1 MAEGI
6 VNFVL
11 TKLADAA
18 VKEVLRLY
26 GVSGPV
32 EKMGRVLRWAQAF
45 LKDADKS
52 RRLNERQKYWV
63 KLVRDVTY
71 DIEDVIDFYLS
82 LELDAQERRAL
93 EGCCPK
99 VKNTIKRW
107 LRKPTK
113 LPELHSLRNTIEE
126 IEKRIDEIERSRDIW
141 DVNSLGDNGGD
152 VGIRRPKQII
162 VPDNDDPDVV
172 GFDKDR
178 DNIVQKLLDQDSRRL
193 HVISIVAQG
202 GAGKTTLAKKVYN
215 SPDIRRN
222 FGFHLWITVSQSFEL
237 LNIIRSIA
245 EQLKIEPPPSLE
257 GHHLNDLYECLNGKR
272 YIIVLDDVWSEN
284 LWAELRKVLPNN
296 NGSRVLMTSRFED
309 VATMVDAAH
318 IVHHLEPLPHEL
330 CLELF
335 LKKALPQNPSEYY
348 TNNLSEISELFVKI
362 CGGLPLALVVLGGI
376 LSNEEPTHDAWER
389 VLKRISQHGVGNK
402 VSEVLA
408 SSYDYL
414 PFALKSC
421 FMYFAIFP
429 EDYEIEALPLQRMWI
444 AEGLIPQED
453 GSTLEDTAGDFLE
466 DLAKRNMIQVLQR
479 GVCDGSITFFGMHD
493 FLREVA
499 IKNAHD
505 ENFLTLCSNTDE
517 QNFSEARR
525 IAVHQSNCD
534 ELMERTN
541 PNLRS
546 LFFSECIP
554 NCSSHRNIKV
564 ICDMRNPFVCTDEIK
579 IIGFERFT
587 HLRYARFYSKV
598 LDFENCIGRMRNLQT
613 LEFLYFEHA
622 VDLPDC
628 FWNIKTLRHVI
639 FPCISGAGSLGPPP
653 KISLKN
659 LQTLLGIRNRES
671 WARGNLPN
679 LPNLRT
685 LSIAMTERLQIEVI
699 VEFLCTLKK
708 LDDLV
713 VTGRDLLIDTS
724 EFPFCA
730 NLTKFGY
737 FGIGGSFQATDSS
750 LFLINVTQLI
760 LGDLKIQQHHI
771 AVLEKL
777 AKLIFLV
784 FSDIQFVGGKIMFS
798 TEGFPCLRGLQF
810 NFSNNVEELHIEKG
824 AMPVLQQLRVMYC
837 DNLKLPQGL
846 KYLTKLNTV
855 YWHAYP
861 EKATTTVEEIRQ
873 LCEHVPFIKT
883 EGLPERRHC

>member
-11 TKLADAA
+11 SKLGDAA
-18 VKEVLRLY
+18 VKEVLRIY
-26 GVSGPV
+26 GVSGQV
-32 EKMGRVLRWAQAF
+32 EKMGLVLRWAQAF

-71 DIEDVIDFYLS
+71 DIEDVIDSFLS
-82 LELDAQERRAL
+82 LELDAQRQRAQ
-93 EGCCPK
+93 EAGKRAK
-99 VKNTIKRW
+99 VKNIIMRW

-113 LPELHSLRNTIEE
+113 LPELYSLGNNIEE
-126 IEKRIDEIERSRDIW
+126 IEKKIDEIERSRDIW

-152 VGIRRPKQII
+152 VGIRRQKQII

-178 DNIVQKLLDQDSRRL
+178 DNIVLKLLDQDSKRL

-215 SPDIRRN
+215 SLGIRRN
-222 FGFHLWITVSQSFEL
+222 FDLHLWITVSQNFEL
-237 LNIIRSIA
+237 LGIMRSIA
-245 EQLKIEPPPSLE
+245 EQLKMEPPPSLE
-257 GHHLNDLYECLNGKR
+257 GHHLNNLYECLNGKR

-284 LWAELRKVLPNN
+284 LWAELRKVMPDN

-309 VATMVDAAH
+309 VAMKVDATH
-318 IVHHLEPLPHEL
+318 TLYHLQLLRHEVS
-330 CLELF
+330 LELF
-335 LKKALPQNPSEYY
+335 LKKAFPQNPNEYY
-348 TNNLSEISELFVKI
+348 TNNLSEISELFIKI

-389 VLKRISQHGVGNK
+389 VIKRMNQHGVGNE

-421 FMYFAIFP
+421 FMYFAAFP
-429 EDYEIEALPLQRMWI
+429 EDFEIEALPLQRMWI
-444 AEGLIPQED
+444 AEGLIPQDD
-453 GSTLEDTAGDFLE
+453 GSTLEDTARDFLE
-466 DLAKRNMIQVLQR
+466 DLAKRNMIEVSR
-479 GVCDGSITFFGMHD
+479 AVCDGSINFCSMHD
-493 FLREVA
+493 LMRDVA
-499 IKNAHD
+499 IRKAHD
-505 ENFLTLCSNTDE
+505 ENFLTVCSNPEE
-517 QNFSEARR
+517 QSFSEARR
-525 IAVHQSNCD
+525 IAVHQPNCD
-534 ELMERTN
+534 EVMECAN

-554 NCSSHRNIKV
+554 NCSGHRYIKV
-564 ICDMRNPFVCTDEIK
+564 IGDMRDPFLRIDDIK
-579 IIGFERFT
+579 IVGFERFT
-587 HLRYARFYSKV
+587 QLRYARFYSKV
-598 LDFENCIGRMRNLQT
+598 LDFENSIGRMRNLQT
-613 LEFLYFEHA
+613 LEFQYFEHN

-639 FPCISGAGSLGPPP
+639 FPCFTGVGSLGPPP
-653 KISLKN
+653 KVSLKN
-659 LQTLLGIRNRES
+659 LQTLMGIRNRES

-685 LSIAMTERLQIEVI
+685 FSIAMTERLQIEVI

-708 LDDLV
+708 LNDLV
-713 VTGRDLLIDTS
+713 LTGRDLLIDTS
-724 EFPFCA
+724 KFPFCA

-760 LGDLKIQQHHI
+760 LGDLEMQQHHI
-771 AVLEKL
+771 ALLEKL
-777 AKLIFLV
+777 AKLIFLA
-784 FSDIQFVGGKIMFS
+784 FSGIQFVGGKIMFS
-798 TEGFPCLRGLQF
+798 TKGFPCLRGLQF
-810 NFSNNVEELHIEKG
+810 NWSNNVEELHIEKG
-824 AMPVLQQLRVMYC
+824 AMPLLQQLRVVYC
-837 DNLKLPQGL
+837 DNLELPQGL
-846 KYLTKLNTV
+846 KYLTKLNTLQW
-855 YWHAYP
+855 YADP
-861 EKATTTVEEIRQ
+861 ESATTTIEDIRQ
-873 LCEHVPFIKT
+873 LCEHVPTIMT
-883 EGLPERRHC
+883 EGLPQRRH

>member
-11 TKLADAA
+11 SKLGDAA
-18 VKEVLRLY
+18 IKEVLRIY
-26 GVSGPV
+26 GVSGQV

-52 RRLNERQKYWV
+52 RRLTERQKYWV

-82 LELDAQERRAL
+82 LELDAQERRAS
-93 EGCCPK
+93 EGCCPT

-113 LPELHSLRNTIEE
+113 LPELHSLGNAIEE

-152 VGIRRPKQII
+152 MGIRRPKQII

-178 DNIVQKLLDQDSRRL
+178 HNIVQKLLDQDSSRL

-237 LNIIRSIA
+237 LNIMRRIA

-348 TNNLSEISELFVKI
+348 TNNLSEISELFIKI
-362 CGGLPLALVVLGGI
+362 CGGLPLALVILGGI

-389 VLKRISQHGVGNK
+389 VMKRISQHGVGNK
-402 VSEVLA
+402 ISEVLA

-429 EDYEIEALPLQRMWI
+429 EDYEIEALHLQRMWI

-479 GVCDGSITFFGMHD
+479 GVCDGSITFFG
-493 FLREVA
+493 
-499 IKNAHD
+499 
-505 ENFLTLCSNTDE
+505 
-517 QNFSEARR
+517 
-525 IAVHQSNCD
+525 
-534 ELMERTN
+534 
-541 PNLRS
+541 
-546 LFFSECIP
+546 
-554 NCSSHRNIKV
+554 
-564 ICDMRNPFVCTDEIK
+564 
-579 IIGFERFT
+579 
-587 HLRYARFYSKV
+587 
-598 LDFENCIGRMRNLQT
+598 
-613 LEFLYFEHA
+613 
-622 VDLPDC
+622 
-628 FWNIKTLRHVI
+628 
-639 FPCISGAGSLGPPP
+639 AGSLGPPP

-679 LPNLRT
+679 LPNLRS

-699 VEFLCTLKK
+699 VEFLRTLKK

-750 LFLINVTQLI
+750 LFLINVTQLT

-777 AKLIFLV
+777 AKLIVLQFV
-784 FSDIQFVGGKIMFS
+784 DIQFVGGKIMFS
-798 TEGFPCLRGLQF
+798 TKGFPCLRGLQF

-846 KYLTKLNTV
+846 KYLTKLNTMWW
-855 YWHAYP
+855 YADP
-861 EKATTTVEEIRQ
+861 EKATTTVEEIHQ
-873 LCEHVPFIKT
+873 LCEHVPTIMT
-883 EGLPERRHC
+883 DGLPQRRH